1 MMRRVALTI
10 PAVAVAARF
19 NATAAVTEK
28 RSKMQTLHKILTGEI
43 AFKNKALVKE
53 CNIEL
58 QFGAGWKKEL
68 QEYAAKLSAEEKKV
82 LDRQVARLS
91 LTRYTTRELAQF
103 GGAGSAGVDAAAVE
117 YNIAQGVAYLQAKG
131 ESEFSRYVQV
141 EAKNANWGDDAVKQY
156 VANVK
161 AAAGKK

>member
-1 MMRRVALTI
+1 MRRVALSV
-10 PAVAVAARF
+10 PVVAVSARF

-28 RSKMQTLHKILTGEI
+28 RSKMQTLHKILTGEV

-68 QEYAAKLSAEEKKV
+68 QEYATKLSAEEKKV
-82 LDRQVARLS
+82 LERQVARLS
-91 LTRYTTRELAQF
+91 LTRYTTRELALF
-103 GGAGSAGVDAAAVE
+103 GGAGSAGVDAAAAE

-131 ESEFSRYVQV
+131 ESEFTNYVQS
-141 EAKNANWGDDAVKQY
+141 EAKVANWSDAAVKSF